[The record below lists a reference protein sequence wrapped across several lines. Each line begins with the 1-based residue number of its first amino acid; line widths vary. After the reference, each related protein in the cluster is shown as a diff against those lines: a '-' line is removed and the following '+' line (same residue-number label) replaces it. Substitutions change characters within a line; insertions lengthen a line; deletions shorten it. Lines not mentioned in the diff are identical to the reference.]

1 MISYHFYAGPSP
13 SQDLDN
19 WQYTFWDQAERFLD
33 SVRYIQA
40 IRQRLSPETETDTNE
55 LGCILPYDTADHLVR
70 PIPNGYWNLCGAMY
84 AYLYV
89 ELAKQGI
96 EVAGES
102 QLVGYPTQFPSVSMV
117 NWTTGQ
123 PNARFW
129 VLKLLHDNFGP
140 GDKLVKTE
148 GGSSGVYAQGFVT
161 KSDQRKLLL
170 INQRNRPASISLPE
184 AAGSTEQYVN
194 EETAESG
201 VGKSRLARDETAL
214 GPFEVSVITMK

>member
-1 MISYHFYAGPSP
+1 
-13 SQDLDN
+13 
-19 WQYTFWDQAERFLD
+19 
-33 SVRYIQA
+33 
-40 IRQRLSPETETDTNE
+40 
-55 LGCILPYDTADHLVR
+55 
-70 PIPNGYWNLCGAMY
+70 GAMY

-117 NWTTGQ
+117 DWNTGQ

-140 GDKLVKTE
+140 GDKLVETD
-148 GGSSGVYAQGFVT
+148 GGSGAVYAQGFVT
-161 KSDQRKLLL
+161 RSGRHKLLL
-170 INQRNRPASISLPE
+170 INRRNRPASISLPG
-184 AAGSTEQYVN
+184 AAGSSERYVN

-201 VGKSRLARDETAL
+201 VGTARLARDETAL

>member
-1 MISYHFYAGPSP
+1 
-13 SQDLDN
+13 
-19 WQYTFWDQAERFLD
+19 
-33 SVRYIQA
+33 
-40 IRQRLSPETETDTNE
+40 
-55 LGCILPYDTADHLVR
+55 
-70 PIPNGYWNLCGAMY
+70 MY

-89 ELAKQGI
+89 ELAKKGI

-117 NWTTGQ
+117 DWTTGQ

-161 KSDQRKLLL
+161 KSGQRKLLL
-170 INQRNRPASISLPE
+170 INRRNRPASISLPG
-184 AAGSTEQYVN
+184 AAGSSEQYVN

-201 VGKSRLARDETAL
+201 VGATALARDETAL